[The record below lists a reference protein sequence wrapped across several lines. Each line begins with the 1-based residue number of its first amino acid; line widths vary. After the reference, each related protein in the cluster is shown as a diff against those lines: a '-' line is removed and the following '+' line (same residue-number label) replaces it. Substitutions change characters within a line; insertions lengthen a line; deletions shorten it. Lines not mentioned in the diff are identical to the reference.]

1 MICKGYQ
8 CISLNSEE
16 SMEMRLARKAG
27 GARGVRAQG
36 KGVLNTEEIGQMP
49 RTAETSHRMQ
59 TDGCPP
65 SWQCPK
71 RGVSNV
77 VRKPV
82 PAEC

>member
-1 MICKGYQ
+1 
-8 CISLNSEE
+8 
-16 SMEMRLARKAG
+16 MELRLARKAG
-27 GARGVRAQG
+27 EARGNRAQSG
-36 KGVLNTEEIGQMP
+36 GVLHTEGYSQMP

-59 TDGCPP
+59 TDRCLP

-77 VRKPV
+77 VRTPD